1 MRIPWKPLEQG
12 GGAHGPTLAERIFV
26 GAAGQPDY
34 GTASNHVERKAFMNL
49 PMPCKDAMNIYEP
62 NLHKGPPKGAR
73 GMIGSSVRKNGEGA
87 GENYVDSFV
96 THPIAGNYEK
106 LFAGIE
112 EQKKEAELER
122 VPQLTLEMVAR
133 RGFTNLGL
141 NADEERMNSLRDR
154 LRFMGASDEEIET
167 QLKDARQKKLREMV
181 GREMIPEQREQQ
193 AADAFARNLGVHPEQ
208 TFTGANT
215 FTGPNKFT
223 GTRIFHDGNVFNF
236 GTPAPARYGVPR
248 DGPDNSEFVPSGAQ
262 DRGHGV
268 HSIEVLPSD
277 EERVRRGRAG
287 GKPQVQG
294 VQDRTDEAQLAL
306 TRRGPELIGRNAQQI
321 RSQIEFAAN
330 ARRIYDLNLERLLS
344 KKAEYEEKVARARN
358 YKEKRYPLQ
367 QLRKITDDIVGAQ
380 GILAA
385 IEAGRNLPMR
395 QLRGPGRPRRV

>member
-1 MRIPWKPLEQG
+1 MRIPWVPLEQG
-12 GGAHGPTLAERIFV
+12 GGVQPPTLAERIFV
-26 GAAGQPDY
+26 GANGQPDY
-34 GTASNHVERKAFMNL
+34 GTAKNPIERKAFQNL

-62 NLHKGPPKGAR
+62 NLHKGPHKGAR
-73 GMIGSSVRKNGEGA
+73 GMIGSGLRHNHPEGA

-96 THPIAGNYEK
+96 THPIAENYEK
-106 LFAGIE
+106 LFAGLE
-112 EQKKEAELER
+112 EQKKEAALER
-122 VPQLTLEMVAR
+122 VPQLTLEIVAS

-167 QLKDARQKKLREMV
+167 QLKEARQKKLREMV

-193 AADAFARNLGVHPEQ
+193 AADTFARNLGVHPEQ

-215 FTGPNKFT
+215 FT

-248 DGPDNSEFVPSGAQ
+248 GGPDNSEFVPPGAQ
-262 DRGHGV
+262 AAGHGV
-268 HSIEVLPSD
+268 YSIEVLPSD
-277 EERVRRGRAG
+277 AERVARGRAG

-294 VQDRTDEAQLAL
+294 APDRTAEAQLAMV
-306 TRRGPELIGRNAQQI
+306 RRGPELIGRNAQQI

-330 ARRIYDLNLERLLS
+330 ARRIYELNLGRWLS
-344 KKAEYEEKVARARN
+344 KKAEYEERVAAAKN
-358 YKEKRYPLQ
+358 YKEKRYPQ
-367 QLRKITDDIVGAQ
+367 TQLRKINDDISNAQ
-380 GILAA
+380 NILAA
-385 IEAGRNLPMR
+385 IEAGRNMPMK